1 MWETIR
7 GYLTFTRKERF
18 GVLFL
23 LGIITGLF
31 VLPYFFQPHPGD
43 TGPMFSE
50 KMKIEISEFEKSDQ
64 DSSRTNAIQNDGSK
78 QESKDPGHRPWIL

>member
-43 TGPMFSE
+43 PGPMVSE
-50 KMKIEISEFEKSDQ
+50 KMKIKI
-64 DSSRTNAIQNDGSK
+64 
-78 QESKDPGHRPWIL
+78 